1 MVHEGCITG
10 CFGLGA
16 ISILFIALVWAR
28 DVDCMLERAS
38 HNLAIS
44 SR

>member
-1 MVHEGCITG
+1 MRDAL
-10 CFGLGA
+10 LGVLVWEA